1 MPPAT
6 LPPEMH
12 TLIAGADNLIRTA
25 ESFNHAR
32 MIHQPRGLLEHT
44 LSWCKTECRAE
55 WRWQMVEMSGQD
67 KPGRYI
73 FFFDS
78 EADYLSFVM
87 KWA

>member
-1 MPPAT
+1 MIT
-6 LPPEMH
+6 RLPPEIE
-12 TLIAGADNLIRTA
+12 TQIPGADNLIRTA
-25 ESFNHAR
+25 ESFSHAHSI
-32 MIHQPRGLLEHT
+32 MQPRGMLEYT
-44 LSWCKTECRAE
+44 LAWCKSECQGE

-78 EADYLSFVM
+78 ERDYLAFVM